1 MLNRRFLRIKV
12 MQALYSYFQHEKAN
26 VDLFE
31 KELFKSLDKIHDL
44 YLSILALV
52 VDLHHVALMVM
63 DENKNK
69 HRPNANDLDPNL
81 KFVNNSLLV
90 SLSESGSLKDLLER
104 KKISWA

>member
-26 VDLFE
+26 TANFE
-31 KELFKSLDKIHDL
+31 KELFKSLDKIYEL

-52 VDLHHVALMVM
+52 VDLHHVALLVM

-69 HRPNANDLDPNL
+69 HRPNKEDLEPQ
-81 KFVNNSLLV
+81 S
-90 SLSESGSLKDLLER
+90 
-104 KKISWA
+104 